1 MSEQNNQ
8 NASQSNSENKEYKMK
23 HGRPAEPAQ
32 PSLDDRENAPRTQET
47 APSAAQS
54 ADQQPADAKKP
65 AGRKS
70 SKGRVSV
77 SLAAFLL
84 VLVLLFG
91 VIAGYAVGRKKSHER
106 LLDAEARI
114 DELTEAAEEVGRE
127 EIDVFTDEISAENR
141 AALADLS
148 GMSMQTG
155 NENNVFLDQESLD
168 ALNSADEDGT
178 VAVGESAETDP
189 VVVVEYNGGQIMSD
203 EVSVRYN
210 EELASYVFSGYTE
223 EEVSSFL
230 LNDVMQDMVLERVL
244 IAQAQKLGVYDLTSA
259 DQAQIE
265 AQARTQLE
273 ERLEQCRSFVY
284 TDGMSD
290 EETTAA
296 AEAFLKETEGVDLA
310 SIRAELSADW
320 WRQKLR
326 DAVVKDVSVTSE
338 AILDSYNERLAD
350 QKESFTADP
359 SAFETAHINGEA
371 ILYNPSGYRAVKI
384 LRLSGDNAAMAEDIH
399 AQLAA
404 GASFDDLLDQYGADE
419 GMKTA
424 PLRESGYY
432 ISEKTT
438 LWPENV
444 VAAALALTN
453 PGDTSPVLALDD
465 GACILSYVGPVAAGD
480 VDMAKVYDDVSAT
493 ALAAAQDIAYD
504 ARLTAWLEEADAKYY
519 PERMR

>member
-1 MSEQNNQ
+1 MSENNNQ
-8 NASQSNSENKEYKMK
+8 NTNQGNNENKEYKMK
-23 HGRPAEPAQ
+23 HGKPAEPAQ
-32 PSLDDRENAPRTQET
+32 PSLDDRENAPRAQET
-47 APSAAQS
+47 DPSAEQS
-54 ADQQPADAKKP
+54 ADVKKP
-65 AGRKS
+65 ARKKS
-70 SKGRVSV
+70 RKGRVSLWLV
-77 SLAAFLL
+77 IFLL

-91 VIAGYAVGRKKSHER
+91 MIAGYAVGRKKSQES
-106 LLDAEARI
+106 LLAAEARI
-114 DELTEAAEEVGRE
+114 NELTVAAEEAGRE

-168 ALNSADEDGT
+168 ALNSTAADDDGT
-178 VAVGESAETDP
+178 IAVGESAETDP
-189 VVVVEYNGGQIMSD
+189 VVAVEYNGGQIMSD

-223 EEVSSFL
+223 EELSSFL
-230 LNDVMQDMVLERVL
+230 LNNVMQDMVLERVL
-244 IAQAQKLGVYDLTSA
+244 VAQAQKLGVYELTSA
-259 DQAQIE
+259 DQAQID
-265 AQARTQLE
+265 AQAQTQLD
-273 ERLEQCRSFVY
+273 ERLEQYRSFVY

-310 SIRAELSADW
+310 SLRAELASGW
-320 WRQKLR
+320 WHQKLR
-326 DAVVKDVSVTSE
+326 NAVVKDVSVTSE

-359 SAFETAHINGEA
+359 SAYETAHIDGEV

-384 LRLSGDNAAMAEDIH
+384 LRLTGDNAAMAEDIL
-399 AQLAA
+399 AQLSS

-419 GMKTA
+419 DMRTA

-453 PGDTSPVLALDD
+453 PGDTSPVLVLDD
-465 GACILSYVGPVAAGD
+465 GVCILSYVGPVAAGD

-504 ARLTAWLEEADAKYY
+504 AQLTAWLEEADAKYY
-519 PERMR
+519 PERMQ